1 MAAHRIALATLT
13 AAAAVATTLLASPF
27 EQGRG
32 AAPLQP
38 QRPMTPRDAPGGAGQ
53 ELAVGKGSISGV
65 VVVSGSGMPAR
76 RARVNLSATDAG
88 RGRSTVTDDSGRF
101 AFAQLPEGRYTVS
114 ASKPGHIAGTYG
126 QRIPGRAGT
135 PIQLGDGEQ
144 MRIQLQIWKGSVIT
158 GTVLDEQGEAIPN
171 TPVRAFRYVFQGGQ
185 RVLQQSGSAQTDD
198 RGVYRVFGLQPGDY
212 LVSATPRPGILQSGA
227 AVEEAR
233 VAVAAALERAAA
245 TGALPAQSQT
255 ALLDRVAAVS
265 AAAGDAQPESGTG
278 YAPVYYPGTTSPGNA
293 AAITVAPGEE
303 KSGIDFSYQVV
314 PVARVEGIVAST
326 TAQLP
331 PNVQITLVNSG
342 FNVPGLN
349 PGGARADQSGAFRI
363 NNVPPGTY
371 TVVARATI
379 SGPFSGR
386 GGGRGVV
393 PAPAGRGGP
402 LQGRVE
408 AVARGGPV
416 EQTRLW
422 GSTEITVDGRNVSNV
437 LISLQPGVPVSGRI
451 AFDGNA
457 PQPTDLT
464 RMRVN
469 LQPVVAPGSA
479 GDLSTNAAGRVEAD
493 GRFTIGSVVPGRYR
507 LTASAAGEGWYLGS
521 STLDG
526 QESLDFPVE
535 IKGAVSGAIV
545 TFVDRRAELTGVV
558 TNEKSQPVSDYS
570 LIIFPADARY
580 RTPQSRRILSTRP
593 ATDGRYT
600 FRNLPA
606 GEYRIAPVLDPEPGS
621 WFDPAFLQEL
631 ENTSMRISIAEGEK
645 NEQNLRVPGA

>member
-13 AAAAVATTLLASPF
+13 AAAAVMTTLLAAPF

-32 AAPLQP
+32 GPPATP
-38 QRPMTPRDAPGGAGQ
+38 QRPMSPMPRDTAAGADANQ
-53 ELAVGKGSISGV
+53 LPVGKGSISGIV
-65 VVVSGSGMPAR
+65 VVAGSGTPAR
-76 RARVNLSATDAG
+76 RARVNLNATDVG
-88 RGRSTVTDDSGRF
+88 RGRSTTTDDSGRF
-101 AFAQLPEGRYTVS
+101 AFAQLPEGRYTMS

-144 MRIQLQIWKGSVIT
+144 MRVQMQIWKGSVIT
-158 GTVLDEQGEAIPN
+158 GVVLDEQGEAIPN
-171 TPVRAFRYVFQGGQ
+171 TPVRAFRYVLQGGQ
-185 RVLQQSGSAQTDD
+185 RVLQAGGAGQTDD
-198 RGVYRVFGLQPGDY
+198 RGVYRVFGLQPGEY
-212 LVSATPRPGILQSGA
+212 LVSATPRMVNPSPVV
-227 AVEEAR
+227 AVEQAR
-233 VAVAAALERAAA
+233 LLAQAAQERVAA
-245 TGALPAQSQT
+245 TGQ
-255 ALLDRVAAVS
+255 VS
-265 AAAGDAQPESGTG
+265 AVLAERAMAIASLTADEQSESGTG
-278 YAPVYYPGTTSPGNA
+278 YAPVYYPGTTSPASA
-293 AAITVAPGEE
+293 AAIAVGPGEE

-331 PNVQITLVNSG
+331 PNVQITVVNSG
-342 FNVPGLN
+342 FNVPGLS
-349 PGGARADQSGAFRI
+349 PGGARADASGAFRI
-363 NNVPPGTY
+363 NNVPPGQY
-371 TVVARATI
+371 TIIARATI

-386 GGGRGVV
+386 GGGRAVG
-393 PAPAGRGGP
+393 PAGRGAAGQE
-402 LQGRVE
+402 LRIE
-408 AVARGGPV
+408 ADGRGGPV
-416 EQTRLW
+416 DQTRLW
-422 GSTEITVDGRNVSNV
+422 GSAEISVDGRNVSNV

-464 RMRVN
+464 RMRVT
-469 LQPVVAPGSA
+469 LQPVVAPGSG
-479 GDLSTNAAGRVEAD
+479 GDVSTSAAGRVEAD
-493 GRFTIGSVVPGRYR
+493 GKFTISSVVPGRYR
-507 LTASAAGEGWYLGS
+507 LTASAAGEGWFLGS
-521 STLDG
+521 STVDG
-526 QESLDFPVE
+526 QDSLDFPVE
-535 IKGAVSGAIV
+535 IKGTVSGAVV
-545 TFVDRRAELTGVV
+545 TFVDRRAELTGIV

-593 ATDGRYT
+593 ATDGRYA

-645 NEQNLRVPGA
+645 KEQNLRVPGA